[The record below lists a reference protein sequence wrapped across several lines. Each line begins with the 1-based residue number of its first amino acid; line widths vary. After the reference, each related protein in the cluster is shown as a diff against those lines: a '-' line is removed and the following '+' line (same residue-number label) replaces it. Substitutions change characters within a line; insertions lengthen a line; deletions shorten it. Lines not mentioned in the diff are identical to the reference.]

1 MPDKSS
7 EDGIYLGTHDHGV
20 ALCDLPLSATGN
32 ELLKIVR
39 DACNQSRDFDDLSA
53 ISTDYW
59 PMILTACRH
68 HRLPVPPQFWIK
80 MVAPTPKS

>member
-1 MPDKSS
+1 LPDKSS
-7 EDGIYLGTHDHGV
+7 ENGIYLGTHDHGV

-32 ELLKIVR
+32 ELLKIVT
-39 DACNQSRDFDDLSA
+39 DACSESKDFDDLSA
-53 ISTDYW
+53 IRTGYW

-80 MVAPTPKS
+80 MVAPTPES